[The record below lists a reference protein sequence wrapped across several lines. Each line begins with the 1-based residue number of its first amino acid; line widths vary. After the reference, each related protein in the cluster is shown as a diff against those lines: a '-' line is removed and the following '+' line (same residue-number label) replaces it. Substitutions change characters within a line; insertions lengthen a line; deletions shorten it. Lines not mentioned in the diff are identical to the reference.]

1 MKIEFVNPQFKEKLL
16 ICILLVEI
24 MIDKMLEF
32 IKQDANVFFRNHF
45 CEVYVVSSSNFLLS
59 KFFEQFLTL
68 RVLRIG
74 MVLLD
79 EIKIDDIQS
88 EYMEQDKSILVPFA
102 RYYESSAKDF
112 SLHTF
117 HVINSN
123 RGDSNI
129 LDLLQGIYDSPA
141 QNIPPFEFF

>member
-1 MKIEFVNPQFKEKLL
+1 M
-16 ICILLVEI
+16 
-24 MIDKMLEF
+24 
-32 IKQDANVFFRNHF
+32 A
-45 CEVYVVSSSNFLLS
+45 
-59 KFFEQFLTL
+59 
-68 RVLRIG
+68 
-74 MVLLD
+74 LLD

-88 EYMEQDKSILVPFA
+88 EYIEQDKSILVPFA
-102 RYYESSAKDF
+102 RYYKSSAKDL